1 MKKVIHKFR
10 DMPVALTG
18 LALGISGIS
27 GALSTFLGEIPIYI
41 GDFISF
47 FLVAVIF
54 IKDCLHFDQLK
65 NELKHP
71 TLGSFIP
78 TMDMTLMVLAGFIA
92 NYYLTLGRVLWL
104 IAIAVHIIF
113 CFIFFYHRV
122 KSFDLD
128 HVIPSWFIPPVGI
141 VVACVS
147 GASMNF
153 PNLTHIIFYI
163 GFILYLIMLPIMMYR
178 IIFIEPI
185 DDGRLPTFARMA
197 APPSLCLAGYLT
209 VFSNPS
215 EIIVYILLP
224 LAIFMTLLVYV
235 SFFRI
240 LRISFNPSY
249 ASFTFPLAIG
259 ATAVLKYSNYLYTL
273 NSRHYILWYNI
284 GLFLS
289 LSAALIITVVFIKM
303 IHYVRKFI
311 IYAA

>member
-1 MKKVIHKFR
+1 
-10 DMPVALTG
+10 
-18 LALGISGIS
+18 
-27 GALSTFLGEIPIYI
+27 
-41 GDFISF
+41 
-47 FLVAVIF
+47 
-54 IKDCLHFDQLK
+54 
-65 NELKHP
+65 
-71 TLGSFIP
+71 
-78 TMDMTLMVLAGFIA
+78 
-92 NYYLTLGRVLWL
+92 
-104 IAIAVHIIF
+104 
-113 CFIFFYHRV
+113 
-122 KSFDLD
+122 
-128 HVIPSWFIPPVGI
+128 
-141 VVACVS
+141 
-147 GASMNF
+147 MNF

-185 DDGRLPTFARMA
+185 DDGRLPTFAIMA

>member
-92 NYYLTLGRVLWL
+92 NYYLTLGSVLWL

-185 DDGRLPTFARMA
+185 DDGRLPTFAIMA

-273 NSRHYILWYNI
+273 NSRHYILWHNI

>member
-10 DMPVALTG
+10 DLPVALTG

-27 GALSTFLGEIPIYI
+27 GALGTFLGDISIYI
-41 GDFISF
+41 GDLISI
-47 FLVAVIF
+47 FLVIIIF
-54 IKDCLHFDQLK
+54 VKDCLHFDQLK
-65 NELKHP
+65 NELSHP

-78 TMDMTLMVLAGFIA
+78 TMDMTLMVLAGFIV

-104 IAIAVHIIF
+104 IAIAVHIAF
-113 CFIFFYHRV
+113 CFIFFYHRA
-122 KSFDLD
+122 KNFDLN
-128 HVIPSWFIPPVGI
+128 HLIPSWFIPPVGI

-147 GASMNF
+147 GANMNF
-153 PNLTHIIFYI
+153 PNLNHVIFYI

-185 DDGRLPTFARMA
+185 YDERLPTFAIMA

-209 VFSNPS
+209 VFNNPS
-215 EIIVYILLP
+215 EIIIYILLP
-224 LAIFMTLLVYV
+224 LAIFMTILVYI

-240 LRISFNPSY
+240 LKISFNPSY

-259 ATAVLKYSNYLYTL
+259 ATAVLKYSNYLYAL
-273 NSRHYILWYNI
+273 NSKNYALWHNI

-289 LSAALIITVVFIKM
+289 IAASVIIAIVFIKM
-303 IHYVRKFI
+303 IHYIKKFI
-311 IYAA
+311 IYVV

>member
-1 MKKVIHKFR
+1 M
-10 DMPVALTG
+10 A
-18 LALGISGIS
+18 
-27 GALSTFLGEIPIYI
+27 
-41 GDFISF
+41 
-47 FLVAVIF
+47 
-54 IKDCLHFDQLK
+54 
-65 NELKHP
+65 
-71 TLGSFIP
+71 
-78 TMDMTLMVLAGFIA
+78 LAGFIA
-92 NYYLTLGRVLWL
+92 NYYLTLGRILWL
-104 IAIAVHIIF
+104 AAIGVHIIF
-113 CFIFFYHRV
+113 CFIFFYHRARN
-122 KSFDLD
+122 FDLN

-185 DDGRLPTFARMA
+185 DDGRLPTFAIMA

-209 VFSNPS
+209 AFSNPS
-215 EIIVYILLP
+215 EIIIYILLP
-224 LAIFMTLLVYV
+224 LAIFMTVLVYV

-240 LRISFNPSY
+240 LRITFNPSY

-259 ATAVLKYSNYLYTL
+259 ATAVLKYSNYLYAL
-273 NSRHYILWYNI
+273 NSKNYTLWYNI

-289 LSAALIITVVFIKM
+289 LTAAVIITVIFLKM